1 MTPQTR
7 PTPGKGTTLK
17 SYRSRS
23 SEDGASLVEFAL
35 ILPIFMAL
43 VLGLFTGGAAY
54 ERKLAVTGAA
64 REGARFGATVP
75 VNGDIKAWLFTVA
88 KAVKDGATG
97 DLNDGVDNRRI
108 CIAYVYPVG
117 TSDNDRTSSFTVTTG
132 SFPASAAS
140 ITVDNALCKTPDG
153 SADYDDGIAD
163 TSQRRVDVVSS
174 RTSKIEVLLFSMT
187 RTLSGTSVTRFE
199 AVPAS

>member
-1 MTPQTR
+1 MNTNTP
-7 PTPGKGTTLK
+7 
-17 SYRSRS
+17 SR
-23 SEDGASLVEFAL
+23 LIVLAL
-35 ILPIFMAL
+35 FLPIFISL
-43 VLGLFTGGAAY
+43 SLGLFTGGAAY
-54 ERKLAVTGAA
+54 ERNLAFTVSA

-108 CIAYVYPVG
+108 CVAYVYPVG

-140 ITVDNALCKTPDG
+140 LTGDQP
-153 SADYDDGIAD
+153 
-163 TSQRRVDVVSS
+163 
-174 RTSKIEVLLFSMT
+174 
-187 RTLSGTSVTRFE
+187 
-199 AVPAS
+199 